1 MRRLIFAATAL
12 TLAGVATPSAA
23 QYYTGTNQHYKNAGD
38 NISVRIG
45 QLQTRLQE
53 GMRNGTITRREASP
67 IRQQIRQLT
76 QLDDQ
81 YRPNGLTGQER
92 ADLQQRIRTIRQ
104 QLRRADDGAN
114 GRYADWD
121 RDDGNQWGA
130 SNNGRIDA
138 NNDGWDDRDYNR
150 NGRWD
155 DDRNYGYQQPI
166 YQPPAPRSGF
176 GGLIDTVLGGGALQ
190 VGQRVPANLYGVPY
204 QHQNH
209 YRDGNGIYYRSDG
222 RMIYAVDVRT
232 HTVVRVF
239 PI

>member
-1 MRRLIFAATAL
+1 MRRLIFNATAL
-12 TLAGVATPSAA
+12 ALAAVATPSAA
-23 QYYTGTNQHYKNAGD
+23 QYYSGTNQHHKNAGD
-38 NISVRIG
+38 NMPVRIG

-76 QLDDQ
+76 QLDNQ
-81 YRPNGLTGQER
+81 YRQNGLTGQER
-92 ADLQQRIRTIRQ
+92 TDLQQRIRTIRQ

-114 GRYADWD
+114 GRHADWD
-121 RDDGNQWGA
+121 RDEGNQWGA
-130 SNNGRIDA
+130 SNNGQIDA
-138 NNDGWDDRDYNR
+138 NNDGWDDRDHNR

-166 YQPPAPRSGF
+166 YQPPAPRSGL
-176 GGLIDTVLGGGALQ
+176 GGLIDTVLGGGGLQ
-190 VGQRVPANLYGVPY
+190 VGQRVPANLYGVPN